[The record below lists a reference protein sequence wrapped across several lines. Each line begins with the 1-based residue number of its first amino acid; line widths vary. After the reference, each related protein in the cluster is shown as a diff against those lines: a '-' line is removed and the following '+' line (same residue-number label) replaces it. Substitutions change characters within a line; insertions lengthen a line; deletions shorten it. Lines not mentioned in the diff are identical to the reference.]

1 MYTVLS
7 VIALI
12 TYADTLSERK
22 EILKNNNTKSGI
34 YLHLIPPSFAGG
46 SGVWINQ
53 VNGKSYV
60 GSSVNLGYRLKQYYS
75 VSYLNRKKSVSSISR
90 ALVKYG
96 HSNFK
101 LEILEYCEP
110 NRLIILEREQYYI
123 DLLKP
128 VH

>member
-1 MYTVLS
+1 MLIHYLKEKRYLKTITQNLVFIYT
-7 VIALI
+7 A
-12 TYADTLSERK
+12 
-22 EILKNNNTKSGI
+22 
-34 YLHLIPPSFAGG
+34 
-46 SGVWINQ
+46 GVWINQ

-60 GSSVNLGYRLKQYYS
+60 GSSVNLGHRLKQYYS

-128 VH
+128 LRAPLFLTGIKGAGVRGRKNIIF

>member
-1 MYTVLS
+1 M
-7 VIALI
+7 LI
-12 TYADTLSERK
+12 HYLKEKIFLKTITQNLVFIYTLS
-22 EILKNNNTKSGI
+22 
-34 YLHLIPPSFAGG
+34 PSFAGG

-75 VSYLNRKKSVSSISR
+75 VSYLNRNKSVSSISR

-128 VH
+128 EYNKKK

>member
-1 MYTVLS
+1 VYTVLS
-7 VIALI
+7 VIAII
-12 TYADTLSERK
+12 TYADSLSERK

-34 YLHLIPPSFAGG
+34 YLAPLR
-46 SGVWINQ
+46 INQ

-101 LEILEYCEP
+101 LEILEYCAGA
-110 NRLIILEREQYYI
+110 
-123 DLLKP
+123 K
-128 VH
+128 